1 MTRSGHATPRRDHV
15 TQPGPRDQVRSHG
28 AADRRESRPRRVRG
42 DPGRRR
48 TRRHAYPRPR
58 HRPHGRP
65 AAAAPSPSHRT
76 LGRARPAA
84 DSVTWS
90 DSVTWWSDVIDEFGS
105 RRASTWSRDRL
116 PQPPGRLAWVTRSEL
131 VICPPSRTWSRD
143 LRSALV
149 TLSWNWSRGSK
160 RADPRWSKQAWSAY
174 CDS

>member
-48 TRRHAYPRPR
+48 TRRHAHPRPR

-116 PQPPGRLAWVTRSEL
+116 PQPRGRLAWVTRSL
-131 VICPPSRTWSRD
+131 GRVTFG
-143 LRSALV
+143 V